1 MFYEPCMLGWSA
13 GICCFWLDDVLD
25 DALIRSSCRRFTL
38 HEANIKGSEC
48 EMCSA
53 YLLSEDFADRC
64 RGSQVFLLRR
74 GVWYFM
80 GMAML
85 TNNPLGDDE
94 SDLSGNFSFQTF
106 HLITFTRSHQTNRI
120 NLKIQREFNTC
131 TLDQRNDAP
140 FVIIL
145 LPNLWK
151 FIQLPSIRISMQNIW
166 IHQKLLHAL
175 TPRNASYFGSN
186 DDNCWQYQS
195 NVNYFCELFDL
206 FVKLICRNVKM
217 ADVGKKSNHIQFVH
231 VSCWTRTY
239 PQCIMYV
246 LYRTGEIKLE
256 IAYVFLFYSFS
267 ALIRVFPNDHD
278 EWKCI
283 IWPR

>member
-1 MFYEPCMLGWSA
+1 MHCHTSPHIRFIDQGISQHTFSSCSHGLWIGQLRMAIIQISVKPQNNVWTTCHTYSLFYITFNDAMFYEPCMLGWSA

-120 NLKIQREFNTC
+120 NLKI
-131 TLDQRNDAP
+131 
-140 FVIIL
+140 
-145 LPNLWK
+145 
-151 FIQLPSIRISMQNIW
+151 
-166 IHQKLLHAL
+166 
-175 TPRNASYFGSN
+175 
-186 DDNCWQYQS
+186 
-195 NVNYFCELFDL
+195 
-206 FVKLICRNVKM
+206 
-217 ADVGKKSNHIQFVH
+217 
-231 VSCWTRTY
+231 
-239 PQCIMYV
+239 
-246 LYRTGEIKLE
+246 
-256 IAYVFLFYSFS
+256 
-267 ALIRVFPNDHD
+267 
-278 EWKCI
+278 
-283 IWPR
+283 